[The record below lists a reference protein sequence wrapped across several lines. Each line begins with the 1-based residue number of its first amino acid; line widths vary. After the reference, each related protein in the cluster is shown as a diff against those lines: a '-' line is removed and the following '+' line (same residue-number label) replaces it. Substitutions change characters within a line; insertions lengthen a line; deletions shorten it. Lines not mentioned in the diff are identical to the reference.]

1 MNTQTDTKKL
11 VRIALLTAILIVME
25 ITGIGLIKTP
35 SGLEMTIMHVP
46 VIIGAILMGPAEGA
60 ILGGVFGA
68 ISFWECFGKS
78 PFGAVLLGINP
89 VFTFIVCIP
98 TRMLMGYLCGLIF
111 KALNKEEGKG
121 VVSFGVASLSGA
133 LLNTLFF
140 MTTLIVFFG
149 RTEFIMGLRGT
160 LNIFAFV
167 VAFVGVQGVIEAL
180 LAAFLGAALSK
191 ALWKLR

>member
-46 VIIGAILMGPAEGA
+46 VIIGAILMGPVEGA
-60 ILGGVFGA
+60 VLGGVFGA

-98 TRMLMGYLCGLIF
+98 TRILMGYCCGLIF
-111 KALNKEEGKG
+111 KALNKEDGKG
-121 VVSFGVASLSGA
+121 VVSFGAASLSGA
-133 LLNTLFF
+133 LLNTFFF
-140 MTTLIVFFG
+140 MTSLLVLFG
-149 RTEFIMGLRGT
+149 RTEFIMGMRGT

>member
-46 VIIGAILMGPAEGA
+46 VIIGAILMGPVEGA

-98 TRMLMGYLCGLIF
+98 TRILMGYCCGLIF
-111 KALNKEEGKG
+111 KALNKEDGKG
-121 VVSFGVASLSGA
+121 VVSFGAASLSGA
-133 LLNTLFF
+133 LLNTFFF
-140 MTTLIVFFG
+140 MTSLLVLFG
-149 RTEFIMGLRGT
+149 RTEFIMGMRGT